1 MNKRRSI
8 YIAGL
13 EHENPIPEA
22 SRIGPFL
29 VSSGIFGRDPE
40 TGETPPDIE
49 TQCAHMFANIRR
61 ILEAAGA
68 TPDDVI
74 KLTVWV
80 KDKSSKKH
88 VNKEW
93 LTMFPDPQSRPARH
107 TLAYQDLPGL
117 NLVQCEFMA
126 VLWRE

>member
-1 MNKRRSI
+1 VNKRRSI

-22 SRIGPFL
+22 TRIGPFL
-29 VSSGIFGRDPE
+29 VSSGIFGKNPK

-49 TQCAHMFANIRR
+49 SQCAHMFANIRLV
-61 ILEAAGA
+61 LEAAGA
-68 TPDDVI
+68 TTDDII

-80 KDKSSKKH
+80 KDKSSKKD

-93 LTMFPDPQSRPARH
+93 LRMFPDPKSRPARH
-107 TLAYQDLPGL
+107 TLAYQDLPGV

-126 VLWRE
+126 VVWPE